1 MRCPALCRA
10 GLLLAAAT
18 AAPGHAQEVATRA
31 QPTSGEAPADD
42 AQELAKKLS
51 NPVASL
57 ISVPFQGNWD
67 VGSGVTGDGS
77 KFTLNIQPVVPV
89 SISTNANVIV
99 RTIVPVIAQAN
110 IRGDHDTD
118 FELGDVVQSFFYSPK
133 KPTAGGIIWGV
144 GPVFLYP
151 TGTSQYTT
159 GKKWGAGPTI
169 VVLKQFGQTTVG
181 FLGNHIWSVA
191 GSNNRPA
198 VSATFLQPFVAY
210 TTKGATTYSL
220 NTESTYDWKS
230 KQWSVPINAA
240 IAQLVRIGKQPVS
253 IGFGGRY
260 YVATPDF
267 GPHWGVRVVTTLL
280 YPKK

>member
-1 MRCPALCRA
+1 MRHRALCQVA
-10 GLLLAAAT
+10 LLLAAAT
-18 AAPGHAQEVATRA
+18 ATPGHAQEAATQA
-31 QPTSGEAPADD
+31 QPTAEAAPADE

-77 KFTLNIQPVVPV
+77 KFTLNIQPVVPI
-89 SISTNANVIV
+89 SISTNANIIV
-99 RTIVPVIAQAN
+99 RTILPVIAQAN

-118 FELGDVVQSFFYSPK
+118 FGLGDVVQSFFYSPK

-151 TGTSQYTT
+151 TGTSEYTT

-191 GSNNRPA
+191 GDDRPA
-198 VSATFLQPFVAY
+198 VSSTFLQPFLAY

-220 NTESTYDWKS
+220 NTESTYDWKT
-230 KQWSVPINAA
+230 KQWSVPINAT

-260 YVATPDF
+260 YVATPAL